1 MAAPYNCPHLGVIMG
16 VAALLYASFLNCMLS
31 IDGVTKFLS
40 DSSTM
45 EKFQTPSRFSCVSGG
60 ENVLSSA
67 LIKLYETWSLMEDLC
82 VDADSLTT
90 S

>member
-1 MAAPYNCPHLGVIMG
+1 MG

-45 EKFQTPSRFSCVSGG
+45 EKFQTPLLSSCVSGG
-60 ENVLSSA
+60 ENVLSSE
-67 LIKLYETWSLMEDLC
+67 LIKLCETCFCDRRLVCSCRLTDNILN
-82 VDADSLTT
+82 SLTGIYYLDK
-90 S
+90 

>member
-1 MAAPYNCPHLGVIMG
+1 
-16 VAALLYASFLNCMLS
+16 MLS